1 MKRYLRKSIIGFF
14 ALALVFVV
22 VIVLYNHK
30 QWYLEG
36 DSSVKLTI
44 NGNRYSFTGSGD
56 NYNALIEYL
65 ETKQGYIEKTETG
78 YICDSFIIT
87 VQDEGELLLIQKSP
101 MYSTTYRFIKK

>member
-1 MKRYLRKSIIGFF
+1 MKKYLSKSIIGFF
-14 ALALVFVV
+14 ALALVFVAI
-22 VIVLYNHK
+22 IVLYNHK

-44 NGNRYSFTGSGD
+44 NGNRYSFTGSGE

-78 YICDSFIIT
+78 YISDSFVIT

-101 MYSTTYRFIKK
+101 MYSMTYRFIKK

>member
-14 ALALVFVV
+14 ALALVV

-44 NGNRYSFTGSGD
+44 NGNRYSFTGTGD

-78 YICDSFIIT
+78 YISDSFVIT

-101 MYSTTYRFIKK
+101 MYSMTYRFIKK